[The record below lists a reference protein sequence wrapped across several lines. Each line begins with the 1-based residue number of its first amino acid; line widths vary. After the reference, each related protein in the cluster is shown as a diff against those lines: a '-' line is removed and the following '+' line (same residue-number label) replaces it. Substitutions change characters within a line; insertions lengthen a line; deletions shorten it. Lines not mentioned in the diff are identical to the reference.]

1 MKSKDPKGRCLY
13 ELLDAAFKAWDAGV
27 IRAKDYDAVAHAII
41 ERIPILRKERKIGA
55 YYARHIEE
63 VHRTNNTSSTMSL
76 SSTDEASENETEGHI
91 RRPGVSLCNAK
102 SF

>member
-1 MKSKDPKGRCLY
+1 MVRSTRNTTIWRRLNLDMKRRTEVKSKDPKGRCLY

-55 YYARHIEE
+55 YYARRIEE
-63 VHRTNNTSSTMSL
+63 VHRTNIYL
-76 SSTDEASENETEGHI
+76 VHDVVE
-91 RRPGVSLCNAK
+91 
-102 SF
+102 FD

>member
-27 IRAKDYDAVAHAII
+27 IRAKDYDAVAHPII

-55 YYARHIEE
+55 YYARRIEE
-63 VHRTNNTSSTMSL
+63 VQRTNTYL
-76 SSTDEASENETEGHI
+76 VHDVVE
-91 RRPGVSLCNAK
+91 
-102 SF
+102 FD